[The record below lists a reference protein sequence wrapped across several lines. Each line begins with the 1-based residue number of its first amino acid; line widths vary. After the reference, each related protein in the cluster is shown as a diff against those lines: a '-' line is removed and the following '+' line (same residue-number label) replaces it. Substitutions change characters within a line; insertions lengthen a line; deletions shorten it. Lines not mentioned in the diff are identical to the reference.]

1 MSSVAMFKTASKEKI
16 KVSHIILVGIHEGK
30 RFRRLGEFEG
40 IKLKVIL
47 KNEDVD
53 WIQQTQDS

>member
-1 MSSVAMFKTASKEKI
+1 MFKTASKEKI